1 MTTALQSDAPA
12 TLVTPASPEL
22 GGGSLQRLV
31 SGHWWCELHL
41 ADCKAIVPRVSN
53 LMEIGAVITDPPYG
67 MEWEGN
73 QRFSGGN
80 SRRGKGTRHE
90 QIIGDDEEYDPAHL
104 LALNVPTVMWGANHY
119 WHKLPPGA
127 ALIWQKRNEHA
138 LGTFLSDG
146 EVAYMNVGCG
156 VYICRKVFAGSRRAI
171 EGGVGAYDGS
181 LHPNQK
187 PVMLM
192 TWAME
197 RAKVPLDAIVLDPY
211 MGSGTTGVSCLR
223 TGRPFIGIEKDPKHF
238 ATAVA
243 RLEREINQGALL

>member
-1 MTTALQSDAPA
+1 MIEAADIRQPET
-12 TLVTPASPEL
+12 VASSEAKCH
-22 GGGSLQRLV
+22 SLQQLV
-31 SGHWWCELHL
+31 SGHFRATLINGDCLDSLDVE
-41 ADCKAIVPRVSN
+41 ADAI
-53 LMEIGAVITDPPYG
+53 ITDPPYG

-90 QIIGDDEEYDPAHL
+90 QIIGDSDEYDPSPWL
-104 LALNVPTVMWGANHY
+104 ERKLPTVMWGANHF
-119 WHKLPPGA
+119 WNRLPPGA

-146 EVAYMNVGCG
+146 EVAYMSVGCG

-192 TWAME
+192 AWAMD
-197 RAKVPLDAIVLDPY
+197 RAKVPKGATVLDPY
-211 MGSGTTGVSCLR
+211 MGSATTAVACLR
-223 TGRPFIGIEKDPKHF
+223 TGRNFVGIEKDPKHF